1 MNIKTLLKD
10 FIYMVWNNL
19 IFILTSAV
27 AVAVLFQAT
36 AFFMSRE
43 DADQEIDEMEEAEE
57 SPTIK
62 VGEMEVFYNQET
74 QDISVQPYLIDPFI
88 EEIESWDAFGGDFTL
103 NQNQESTL
111 GFRDFERMT
120 LEQYNPIENFL
131 GLQERSREQFLFGED
146 SNLFV
151 TMEVDQETG
160 DMNVVRSHFGITDFI
175 VDLNLTQDLDNLDID
190 EAEDTEGDLLFADF
204 RMNTQDDVL
213 LSVDTRYNWRY
224 RSIYPRVYNQTRR
237 FEVLSPETYQLGL
250 DTIYSNGSAGRGAL
264 IRSVVASLIAGVILS
279 TAVVFVWNLINKT
292 INYSFVYGWASEDL
306 FLHYGK
312 KEKPKQIAFDILQA
326 PKGPIVVLSEQNLSS
341 ELTDEL
347 SEYSDNII
355 SANEVS
361 DLSVGSSY
369 QEFVIVVQRRETTKD
384 WYRRQR
390 KHLNA
395 VRNRKIKIVEL
406 V

>member
-1 MNIKTLLKD
+1 MNIKTLVKD

-27 AVAVLFQAT
+27 AVAVLFQTA

-43 DADQEIDEMEEAEE
+43 DVEQGVDENEESEE

-74 QDISVQPYLIDPFI
+74 QNISVQPYLVDSFI
-88 EEIESWDAFGGDFTL
+88 EEIEAWDNFGGDFTL

-111 GFRDFERMT
+111 GFRDFERLT

-131 GLQERSREQFLFGED
+131 GLQERSRAQFLYDED

-160 DMNVVRSHFGITDFI
+160 EMNVVRSHFGITDFI
-175 VDLNLTQDLDNLDID
+175 VDLNLTDELDTLEMGDL
-190 EAEDTEGDLLFADF
+190 EESEGDLLYADF
-204 RMNTQDDVL
+204 RMNTQEDIF
-213 LSVDTRYNWRY
+213 LSVDTKYNWRY

-237 FEVLSPETYQLGL
+237 FEVLRPQSYQLGL
-250 DTIYSNGSAGRGAL
+250 DTIYTTASTGRGAL
-264 IRSVVASLIAGVILS
+264 IRSVIVSLIAGFVLS

-312 KEKPKQIAFDILQA
+312 NDTVRQIAFDILQA
-326 PKGPIVVLSEQNLSS
+326 PKEPIVVLAEQKLSS
-341 ELTDEL
+341 ELANEL
-347 SEYSDNII
+347 SGYSNNLIKAREI
-355 SANEVS
+355 SE
-361 DLSVGSSY
+361 LSVGNQY
-369 QEFVIVVQRRETTKD
+369 QEFVLVVQRRKTTKD

-390 KHLNA
+390 KHLDA
-395 VRNRKIKIVEL
+395 IRNRKIKIVEL
-406 V
+406 G